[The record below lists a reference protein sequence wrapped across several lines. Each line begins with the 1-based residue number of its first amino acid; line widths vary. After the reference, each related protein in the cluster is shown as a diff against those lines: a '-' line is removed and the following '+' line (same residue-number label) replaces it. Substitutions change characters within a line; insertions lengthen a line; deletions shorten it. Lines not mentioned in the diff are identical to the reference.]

1 MKTRLLIIIAIAI
14 IGSLFGIREIIA
26 LDNDYQFNKSERP
39 HADALAK
46 LDEYEATNSDANF
59 QKLSEIAVLDSDL
72 KILGSEWELMS
83 IATVSTT
90 EPFEVTKLV
99 AYLRLIDS
107 PSNAQQC
114 ESNVEATIVY
124 DAKTGE
130 VLEKNIPLLGVCEK
144 PLEIGKRTETTFLPE
159 FIPQAFA
166 SSDRAFLTSEQGSPS
181 GHHGGFG
188 YIMIPTL
195 DETANPDSIFNEQDS
210 QVSFTYNQ
218 IIGGEFFQVGWYAS
232 TVQKALVFADE
243 YTYNDL
249 VPRGISGITWSNN
262 AYATVYIE
270 CGANDDYYIKMY
282 HNGSLWS
289 HDTDYDCDNTTD
301 NDSSN
306 NSVFLENAKRLQ
318 HQNGLM
324 K

>member
-1 MKTRLLIIIAIAI
+1 MNDLILRNKIKDFSMTTKMTKTVISSIIAIAV
-14 IGSLFGIREIIA
+14 IGSLFGISEIIA
-26 LDNDYQFNKSERP
+26 LDNDYQFDKSERP

-188 YIMIPTL
+188 YTVPTPSYPNSSPDISDAYVCITENLLLGDVPAGDSTSYDFITLLIHETGHVAGL
-195 DETANPDSIFNEQDS
+195 DHSTESGS
-210 QVSFTYNQ
+210 VMVSGQAKNTYDHSLSLGDQ
-218 IIGGEFFQVGWYAS
+218 
-232 TVQKALVFADE
+232 L
-243 YTYNDL
+243 DL
-249 VPRGISGITWSNN
+249 QG
-262 AYATVYIE
+262 AY
-270 CGANDDYYIKMY
+270 
-282 HNGSLWS
+282 
-289 HDTDYDCDNTTD
+289 
-301 NDSSN
+301 
-306 NSVFLENAKRLQ
+306 
-318 HQNGLM
+318 
-324 K
+324 